1 MFGTHSICYSGRLR
15 LSQGASLK
23 PDESEGC
30 SPVSGERVMACL
42 QLEDLSLENSAAA
55 GPLDS

>member
-1 MFGTHSICYSGRLR
+1 VFGTHSICYSGRLR

-30 SPVSGERVMACL
+30 SPVSGDTTI
-42 QLEDLSLENSAAA
+42 QSLNFDFLFS
-55 GPLDS
+55 LDPDRG